1 MYSPSTQ
8 FGEQPLS
15 SKKMLA
21 AEMREQS
28 PTVFRHQMDLAQ
40 LYPNEPDRLAFEERW
55 ETFLNAVGD
64 EKDVF
69 EKKGDTLA
77 YLTER
82 LSSPSNGGRRPV
94 LLLLGNPATHSV
106 RAGVFFTSERGGL
119 EHRFWKGLR
128 RTGWLSSPDEQ
139 ISDNEKKNEARR
151 SQLLS
156 GDYES
161 PFRIS
166 LDVFFTFPT
175 PASGRPWSG
184 VAGLKR
190 LFGRGVVAAIADEER
205 TRLARIIAELAAE
218 DGAIVAFQ
226 RDAYE
231 RIGGE
236 EANPYSRSLA
246 LRGELI
252 SNKAAGQQVKLLGA
266 PPTYCALWPGFR
278 TALRRYRQFI

>member
-1 MYSPSTQ
+1 
-8 FGEQPLS
+8 
-15 SKKMLA
+15 
-21 AEMREQS
+21 
-28 PTVFRHQMDLAQ
+28 MDLAQ
-40 LYPNEPDRLAFEERW
+40 LYPNEPDRLAFEGRW
-55 ETFLNAVGD
+55 ETFLNAVRD
-64 EKDVF
+64 EGDVF

-82 LSSPSNGGRRPV
+82 LSSPPTPGRKPI

-106 RAGVFFTSERGGL
+106 RAGMFFTSERGGS
-119 EHRFWKGLR
+119 EHRFWYALR
-128 RTGWLSSPDEQ
+128 QVGWLSSPDEQ
-139 ISDNEKKNEARR
+139 ISGNEDRNEARR
-151 SQLLS
+151 SLLLS

-175 PASGRPWSG
+175 PASGKPWSG

-190 LFGRGVVAAIADEER
+190 LFGRRAVAAIADEER
-205 TRLARIIAELAAE
+205 ARLARSIAALAAK

-231 RIGGE
+231 QLRDE
-236 EANPYSRSLA
+236 EAKPYSRQLA

-252 SNKAAGQQVKLLGA
+252 SNTAAGKQVKLLGA
-266 PPTYCALWPGFR
+266 PPTYCALWPDFG